1 MLEQST
7 IENNVR
13 DVFQG
18 QKASD
23 LMTTQVCTAHYDW
36 SVNQLADF
44 LVDHQISGAPVIDES
59 GKLLGVVTLT
69 DLVRYASLQSDEPPV
84 RDSGFYQ
91 ALDNYRLSSEERN
104 AFRVTVDNS
113 TLVADIMTPL
123 VYEVEPATPLVQ
135 VAEAMVRGKIHRV
148 LVTKNKEVV
157 GIISVLDL
165 LKAAISL

>member
-7 IENNVR
+7 IENNAR

-23 LMTTQVCTAHYDW
+23 LMTTQVFTAHYDW

-84 RDSGFYQ
+84 RDSSFYQ

-123 VYEVEPATPLVQ
+123 VYEVEPVTPLVQ

-148 LVTKNKEVV
+148 LVTQNKEVV